1 LAAPLWFFFAFTL
14 YLACVAVGFYE
25 PKVAANSSAKTPVVT
40 EAKPATV
47 KHTKQPA
54 LSNSQSTK
62 APQETKA
69 PLTHSVSP
77 LILEN
82 DLQPKTATDGMTHFL
97 IMIGIIAAIGTTLA
111 LGIMRFVFA
120 KQATDS
126 EQTSG
131 FVSPV
136 AQSASEFISALAELV
151 KKDKS

>member
-1 LAAPLWFFFAFTL
+1 LLAAPLWFFFAFTL

-69 PLTHSVSP
+69 PLNSFGFATHSRER
-77 LILEN
+77 L
-82 DLQPKTATDGMTHFL
+82 
-97 IMIGIIAAIGTTLA
+97 TTQN
-111 LGIMRFVFA
+111 GN
-120 KQATDS
+120 
-126 EQTSG
+126 
-131 FVSPV
+131 
-136 AQSASEFISALAELV
+136 
-151 KKDKS
+151 